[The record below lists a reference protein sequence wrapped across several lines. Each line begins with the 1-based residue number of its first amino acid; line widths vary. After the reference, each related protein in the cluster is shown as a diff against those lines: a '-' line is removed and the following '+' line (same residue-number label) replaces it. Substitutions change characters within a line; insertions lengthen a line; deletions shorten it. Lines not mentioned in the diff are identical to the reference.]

1 MSSPSRMF
9 TAVLEDSELM
19 AEVRERSKKA
29 LATHRP
35 VLDANEIALAPA
47 DYRAVTEGRAL
58 SDADAQDYSEA
69 IVLLDGRPSL
79 LVRDDSFEE
88 PELEYWQTRLNPYRA
103 PLESALRSVG
113 RVELTGH
120 TTYEWVGTAW
130 VIGDRLVATNRH
142 VANVFAQGRGQ
153 GFVFR
158 PSPLGG
164 SMTARIDFKEEYQTG
179 AAKEVPVARVLYVA
193 PDEPGQPDMAVL
205 ELGTADELPGP
216 VQLAA
221 SSRIDGP
228 VAVVGYPAWDSRN
241 GGDAMRNIFR
251 DIYDVKRLAP
261 GYLMPATNGTEIQ
274 HNCSTLGGN
283 SGSAVL
289 DVRTG
294 AAVGLH
300 FGGRFR
306 TANFAVKV
314 EAIRSV
320 LNRLPAS
327 RPGITVPGAAAA
339 EAPTAA
345 SLAGREGYRPD
356 FLGAGRRVRLPVL
369 SSAQEDDA
377 VAVSGRDDFVLAY
390 THFSVVM
397 CRSRRLCY
405 FTAVNIDGNQSL
417 NLRRSDNW
425 FLDPRIPP
433 DAQCGNELYRN
444 NNLDRGHMVR
454 RLDPVWGSA
463 AVAKAAN
470 NDTFFYTNACPQH
483 ARLNQRTW
491 NDLEDYILNNADQ
504 RNLKVSVFTG
514 PVLAPADPVYRG
526 VRIPLDYW
534 KVVVMVKTDGGLS
547 ATAYMLTQR
556 NLQDDFEA
564 PAPFEFGPYRT
575 YQVPI
580 ARVEDETGLS
590 FGNLSDFDPLA
601 GAEAAGLAP
610 ARELT
615 TASDLVL

>member
-1 MSSPSRMF
+1 MSSLSRTF
-9 TAVLEDSELM
+9 TAVLADTELM
-19 AEVRERSKKA
+19 AEIRDRSKKT
-29 LATHRP
+29 LAAHRP
-35 VLDANEIALAPA
+35 VLDANEVALAPA
-47 DYRAVTEGRAL
+47 DYRAVMEGRPL
-58 SDADAQDYSEA
+58 PDADAQDYSEA

-79 LVRDDSFEE
+79 LVRNDSFEE
-88 PELEYWQTRLNPYRA
+88 PELEYWQTRLNPSRA
-103 PLESALRSVG
+103 VLESALRSVG

-164 SMTARIDFKEEYQTG
+164 SLTARIDFKEEYQTG
-179 AAKEVPVARVLYVA
+179 AIKEVPVTRVLYIA

-241 GGDAMRNIFR
+241 GEDAMRNIFR

-261 GYLMPATNGTEIQ
+261 GYLMPAASATDIQ

-289 DVRTG
+289 DVQTG

-300 FGGRFR
+300 FGGRFK
-306 TANFAVKV
+306 TANFAVKAEV
-314 EAIRSV
+314 IRSV
-320 LNRLPAS
+320 LDRLPAS
-327 RPGITVPGAAAA
+327 RPGIAVPGGTAP
-339 EAPTAA
+339 EAPTTA

-356 FLGAGRRVRLPVL
+356 FLGTGRRVRLPIL

-377 VAVSGRDDFVLAY
+377 VSVPGRDDFVLAY

-417 NLRRSDNW
+417 NLRRADNW
-425 FLDPRIPP
+425 FLDPRIPA
-433 DAQCGNELYRN
+433 DAQSGNELYRN

-470 NDTFFYTNACPQH
+470 NDTFFYTNSCPQH
-483 ARLNQRTW
+483 KDLNQRTW
-491 NDLEDYILNNADQ
+491 NDLEDYILNNTDQ

-526 VRIPLDYW
+526 TRIPLDYW
-534 KVVVMVKTDGGLS
+534 KVVAMVKTDGKLS

-564 PAPFEFGPYRT
+564 PFVFGPFRT

-580 ARVEDETGLS
+580 ARVEDATGLS

-601 GAEAAGLAP
+601 GTETAAPAP